1 MNKRH
6 STKSLSSHLP
16 STVEFDQPDYA
27 PQFKKA
33 PPAEQRRHDLALKR
47 IRSRGRKTNAPRR
60 IQVTLEQSLLSQA
73 DDLARQQHITRSEL
87 VASSLRL
94 ALAGHNGK

>member
-6 STKSLSSHLP
+6 SPKSP
-16 STVEFDQPDYA
+16 STAEFDQPDYA

-33 PPAEQRRHDLALKR
+33 PPAEQRRHDQTLKR
-47 IRSRGRKTNAPRR
+47 IRGRSKNANGPRR

-73 DDLARQQHITRSEL
+73 DDLAKQKHITRSEL

-94 ALAGHNGK
+94 ALAGHRGK

>member
-1 MNKRH
+1 MNKRP
-6 STKSLSSHLP
+6 KLP
-16 STVEFDQPDYA
+16 STAEFDQPDYA

-33 PPAEQRRHDLALKR
+33 PPAEQRRHDHALKR
-47 IRSRGRKTNAPRR
+47 IRRARKTNVPRR

-73 DDLARQQHITRSEL
+73 DDLAKQKHITRSEL

-94 ALAGHNGK
+94 ALAGRNGK